1 MTEREQRLRAAVE
14 TARHQVRRD
23 GDAALPALVEALH
36 RWCAPLLGDPAR
48 AAELDAA
55 LAECVSAARQLVRD
69 RPEYLPAL
77 AAALYRQ
84 SLTLGHRGERARA
97 LPPAREALA
106 HYRELADDDLRTFG
120 PPAAAALENLANQL
134 AGTGAR
140 TEAVEVAREAVA
152 LRRRLAARHPGPERD
167 LELASALADLGIAL
181 GEAGRHREAVD
192 VAHEAV
198 AGYRAAGGGRGP
210 DRVAYWAA
218 LLSLVEE
225 LEHTGRHHE
234 QDRILAELA
243 DTRRQAA
250 RQTPELIAHLDAALR
265 ARGYRIGPDGRPRR
279 EARDASD
286 RSQPGAAYGG
296 SDLPQPGAAQ
306 EQQHRAA
313 PDAAREKPLRIA
325 ELARHGHARAEHGD
339 PAGAVTAFRQ
349 ALALARQ
356 LPAADA
362 RTRPTLAAVL
372 HDLGLALGQD
382 GRPAEAIGVLEE
394 SVRLHRA
401 ELAERGAPVA
411 PLLAESLDTLGSRL
425 AALGRHRAALAAT
438 REAVQLQEP
447 VADRTG
453 GARENR
459 ELARMLNNLSI
470 RYADCRRHRAAR
482 DASRRSVA
490 RYRSLPFAGPE
501 HLTGLVHALTNL
513 ALREARLRNT
523 GPVAPLI
530 REAVELI
537 HLPRGHQRAQLA
549 DSLHWLAW
557 YLGRH
562 GDPATADV
570 AAAAEAR
577 LRR

>member
-1 MTEREQRLRAAVE
+1 MTVREQQLWAAVVA
-14 TARHQVRRD
+14 ARQQVRQS

-36 RWCAPLLGDPAR
+36 WWCGPLLGNRAR
-48 AAELDAA
+48 ADEVDAA
-55 LAECVSAARQLVRD
+55 LAECVSAARQLVGV

-84 SLTLGHRGERARA
+84 SLALGHRGERARA
-97 LPPAREALA
+97 LPLAREALT
-106 HYRELADDDLRTFG
+106 HYRELADDDLRVFG
-120 PPAAAALENLANQL
+120 PPTAAALENLANQL

-140 TEAVEVAREAVA
+140 TEAVDTVREAVA
-152 LRRRLAARHPGPERD
+152 LRRRLATRHPGRQQD

-181 GEAGRHREAVD
+181 GEAGRHQEAVD
-192 VAHEAV
+192 VAQEAV

-210 DRVAYWAA
+210 DRVAYWVA
-218 LLSLVEE
+218 LASLVQE

-234 QDRILAELA
+234 REPVLEELA
-243 DTRRQAA
+243 DTHRRAV
-250 RQTPELIAHLDAALR
+250 RHNPELVAELDATLR
-265 ARGYRIGPDGRPRR
+265 ERGYRVGPDGRLRR
-279 EARDASD
+279 EAPEPSR
-286 RSQPGAAYGG
+286 
-296 SDLPQPGAAQ
+296 
-306 EQQHRAA
+306 EQWM
-313 PDAAREKPLRIA
+313 RIA
-325 ELARHGHARAEHGD
+325 ELTKRGHALANRGD
-339 PAGAVTAFRQ
+339 PAGAVTAFQQ

-372 HDLGLALGQD
+372 HDLGLALGWD

-401 ELAERGAPVA
+401 ELAQRGAPVA
-411 PLLAESLDTLGSRL
+411 PLLAESLDTLGNRL
-425 AALGRHRAALAAT
+425 SVLGRHRAALAAT
-438 REAVQLQEP
+438 REAVELQEQ
-447 VADRTG
+447 VAERTG
-453 GARENR
+453 GERENR

-470 RYADCRRHRAAR
+470 RYADRKRHRASR

-523 GPVAPLI
+523 EPVAPLV
-530 REAVELI
+530 REAVKLI

-549 DSLHWLAW
+549 ESLHWLAW
-557 YLGRH
+557 YLRRH
-562 GDPATADV
+562 GDPATADI
-570 AAAAEAR
+570 AKMAEAR
-577 LRR
+577 LRY

>member
-1 MTEREQRLRAAVE
+1 MTERDRQLRAAVE

-84 SLTLGHRGERARA
+84 SLTLGHRGERTRA
-97 LPPAREALA
+97 LLPAREALA
-106 HYRELADDDLRTFG
+106 HYRELAADDLRTFG
-120 PPAAAALENLANQL
+120 PPTAAALENLANQL

-140 TEAVEVAREAVA
+140 AETVEVAREAVA
-152 LRRRLAARHPGPERD
+152 LRRRIAARHPGPERD

-181 GEAGRHREAVD
+181 GEAGRHQEAVD

-234 QDRILAELA
+234 RDRILAELA

-250 RQTPELIAHLDAALR
+250 RQNPELVAHLDAALR
-265 ARGYRIGPDGRPRR
+265 ARGYRLGPDGRPRR
-279 EARDASD
+279 EAGGVSD
-286 RSQPGAAYGG
+286 R
-296 SDLPQPGAAQ
+296 PQPGAAQ
-306 EQQHRAA
+306 EQQHRAV
-313 PDAAREKPLRIA
+313 PDASHELPLRIA
-325 ELARHGHARAEHGD
+325 ELTRHGHARADRGD
-339 PAGAVTAFRQ
+339 PAGAVAAFRQ

-356 LPAADA
+356 LPTAGV

-372 HDLGLALGQD
+372 HDLGLALGRD

-453 GARENR
+453 GERENR

-470 RYADCRRHRAAR
+470 RYADRRRHRAAR

-490 RYRSLPFAGPE
+490 RYRALPFAGPE

-523 GPVAPLI
+523 GPVPALV
-530 REAVELI
+530 REAVTHI
-537 HLPRGHQRAQLA
+537 HLPRGHQRARLA

-577 LRR
+577 LRG